1 MHFCNTAS
9 AFVLFKAI
17 TEASKVKNGH
27 YHGSNCCGK
36 AREGRVDTISQPR
49 LKSKLAFFQLPW
61 FSFITT
67 SLSVLV
73 YLHLSSS
80 VRHLITRERIEV
92 PHSASSCHGLPLWT
106 CKRVAA
112 REMQTDSRETAN
124 RAEGKAMMCIK
135 TGRNNKSWDWQPDEK
150 GEKKKIESEREGG
163 QSEKWANREPSLQR
177 LLEFGQQP
185 VPPSIA
191 LREMEREER
200 KGWV

>member
-124 RAEGKAMMCIK
+124 WE
-135 TGRNNKSWDWQPDEK
+135 
-150 GEKKKIESEREGG
+150 
-163 QSEKWANREPSLQR
+163 
-177 LLEFGQQP
+177 
-185 VPPSIA
+185 
-191 LREMEREER
+191 LRERPWCALKRVGTTSRETGSQTR
-200 KGWV
+200 KGKKRK